1 MPDTLDPWPWI
12 AAWQEA
18 ERQLR
23 QQASTA
29 APTGMEAL
37 QRLLDYGG
45 DYAGFAREA
54 WRLLDRGRAPGEAIL
69 DQYRRLFM
77 PAAGFAAAT
86 PEYAAPVAALR
97 WQAASQRLSQQAAAI
112 AADACRRLTAALADD
127 GPDAPPITSL
137 RQLHDLWVE
146 CGEAAYAEAAHG
158 EEFAAAQAE
167 WLAAAVELHCHGRG
181 AAR

>member
-1 MPDTLDPWPWI
+1 M
-12 AAWQEA
+12 AAWQQA

-23 QQASTA
+23 EQASTA
-29 APTGMEAL
+29 APAGMDAM
-37 QRLLDYGG
+37 RKLLDYGG

-54 WRLLDRGRAPGEAIL
+54 WRLFEPGRAPGEEII

-77 PAAGFAAAT
+77 PAAAFAVPGPDAS
-86 PEYAAPVAALR
+86 APAAALR
-97 WQAASQRLSQQAAAI
+97 WQAATQRLSQQVAAI
-112 AADACRRLTAALADD
+112 AADASRRLAAALDDD

-158 EEFAAAQAE
+158 EAFAAAQAE
-167 WLAAAVELHCHGRG
+167 WLAAAVELYCHGRG
-181 AAR
+181 AGR